1 MEEEI
6 GQKGQNTFSD
16 AVHFYSHKTYLD
28 WIKKKFAVHVMEY
41 SVQNRI
47 FLTLFSFH
55 IHLRSKVLA
64 SHPRSQYWFSYRV
77 LRENYYK
84 YSTVIVIIFYAH
96 PVL

>member
-41 SVQNRI
+41 SVQNGI
-47 FLTLFSFH
+47 FLTGYLCMPQ
-55 IHLRSKVLA
+55 KVVQTQN
-64 SHPRSQYWFSYRV
+64 HRF
-77 LRENYYK
+77 
-84 YSTVIVIIFYAH
+84 F
-96 PVL
+96 